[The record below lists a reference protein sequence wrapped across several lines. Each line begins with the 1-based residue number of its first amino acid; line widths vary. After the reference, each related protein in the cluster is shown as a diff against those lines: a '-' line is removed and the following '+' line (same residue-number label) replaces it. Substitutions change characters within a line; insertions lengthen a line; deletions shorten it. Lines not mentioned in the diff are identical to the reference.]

1 MQHMQNNYQENMSDI
16 MTSFNFINQLQQ
28 SLHFI
33 QQDASYLEPIMINPD
48 PFGFDS
54 SLSSINKLHSN
65 NNNNL
70 MNSYHISPSFTVVP
84 PIHQTLENASIT
96 FDISLA
102 EQQEMELQKNLVKDV
117 FFSPA
122 MMDSSQSSVSDDC
135 HSLMSDTT
143 TTSSCQY
150 EQDEFLANTQ
160 DQVLFFYGLD
170 LATTA
175 EYEDTPK
182 SGLGTSSPTI
192 TTANNRR
199 TKQQMV
205 IATKKKYT
213 KTCNHDIKAL
223 TKRPLST
230 SKYVSKN
237 NRNISSDLNQVESS
251 NYNSQKN
258 NVISAWEYNSDNSD
272 TDHTSMSLIPNNKPR
287 FISSPSIYQKLS
299 KQNIDW
305 CRYCGTTEGVNWR
318 PGPWG
323 KRTLC
328 NKHGCDYKGYGF
340 ACKLPR
346 LDLTSFTSETIDK
359 RSRPVLQLFCSQC
372 QCQESW
378 SENVLVLCDG
388 CPKAYHQ
395 ACYHEGSPLTDAFI
409 KTDSPW
415 YCSEECQHN
424 LRRKRV
430 IVELPRKRLPL
441 MRTPKNAALA
451 NNDTISSTRLPR
463 SSLREN

>member
-1 MQHMQNNYQENMSDI
+1 MSDI

-33 QQDASYLEPIMINPD
+33 QQDASYHESIMINPD
-48 PFGFDS
+48 PFGLDS
-54 SLSSINKLHSN
+54 SLSSLNKLHSN

-70 MNSYHISPSFTVVP
+70 LVSSFYKPFIYIYGINEYIIIFQISHLRIIIIQQNSYHISPSFTVVP
-84 PIHQTLENASIT
+84 PIHQTLENASII

-182 SGLGTSSPTI
+182 IGLGTSSPTI

-199 TKQQMV
+199 TKQQMM

-230 SKYVSKN
+230 SKYISKN
-237 NRNISSDLNQVESS
+237 NRNISSDLNQVES
-251 NYNSQKN
+251 
-258 NVISAWEYNSDNSD
+258 
-272 TDHTSMSLIPNNKPR
+272 R
-287 FISSPSIYQKLS
+287 
-299 KQNIDW
+299 
-305 CRYCGTTEGVNWR
+305 
-318 PGPWG
+318 
-323 KRTLC
+323 
-328 NKHGCDYKGYGF
+328 
-340 ACKLPR
+340 
-346 LDLTSFTSETIDK
+346 
-359 RSRPVLQLFCSQC
+359 
-372 QCQESW
+372 
-378 SENVLVLCDG
+378 
-388 CPKAYHQ
+388 
-395 ACYHEGSPLTDAFI
+395 
-409 KTDSPW
+409 
-415 YCSEECQHN
+415 
-424 LRRKRV
+424 
-430 IVELPRKRLPL
+430 
-441 MRTPKNAALA
+441 
-451 NNDTISSTRLPR
+451 
-463 SSLREN
+463 